1 MPTVRDAIHGSTLAL
16 PVLQRTPLP
25 REIRADRDDVTRFA
39 DVFSAV
45 LAFLDRR

>member
-25 REIRADRDDVTRFA
+25 REIRADVTRFA